1 MNIGVLED
9 NPSILELMQTAL
21 ELVGH
26 TTTAHPHG
34 QSLLN
39 LFLEKNISFA
49 RSSFPYDL
57 LIVDLNLPGEPSGME
72 IVNFVYQLFAPD
84 VPPIIVVS
92 AADMRQLNMLHNRF
106 PTLPIVRKPFAMR
119 TLLQTV
125 SSVLKIGITQ
135 KY

>member
-1 MNIGVLED
+1 
-9 NPSILELMQTAL
+9 MQTAL
-21 ELVGH
+21 RLVGH

-49 RSSFPYDL
+49 GSSFPYDL

-72 IVNFVYQLFAPD
+72 IVNFVYQLFAPN
-84 VPPIIVVS
+84 VPPLIVVS
-92 AADMRQLNMLHNRF
+92 AADIRQLSILHNRF
-106 PTLPIVRKPFAMR
+106 PALPIVRKPFAMQ

-125 SSVLKIGITQ
+125 SSVLKIDMTQ